1 MHVEISP
8 SKRKD
13 KKFQA
18 VIDNQRTIHFGS
30 KGASDFTLHKNEER
44 KQRYIDRHRKHEDWS
59 DPNTP
64 GFYAKHI
71 LWNKPTIQGSIKDTN
86 HKFKYINIRF
96 KGGG

>member
-18 VIDNQRTIHFGS
+18 VIDNRKTIHFGS
-30 KGASDFTLHKNEER
+30 KGASDFTLHGNEER
-44 KQRYIDRHRKHEDWS
+44 KQKYISRHRKNEDWS
-59 DPNTP
+59 DPTTA

-71 LWNKPTIQGSIKDTN
+71 LWNKRTIQESIEDTN
-86 HKFKYINIRF
+86 HTFKNINVKF
-96 KGGG
+96 KGGV